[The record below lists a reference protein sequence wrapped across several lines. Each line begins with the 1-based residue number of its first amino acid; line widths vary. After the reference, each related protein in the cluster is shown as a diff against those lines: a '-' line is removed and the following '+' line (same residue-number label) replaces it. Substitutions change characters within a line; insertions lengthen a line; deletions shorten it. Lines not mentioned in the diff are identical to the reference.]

1 MPGHRVSAQFRLG
14 PLTLAPIVLVAV
26 LVALLPPDGNE
37 RAEWAQFI
45 GRFHPLAV
53 HFPIALILLVPI
65 LEWAGL
71 SSRFSYLRSSAG
83 FVLGLATLSATAAAM
98 LGWSL
103 ARSGGYSGPLVTQ
116 HMWGGISLAAVCWGC
131 WMVRG
136 RSSEGGSGLALT
148 YAIALATGV
157 GLVAWT
163 GYRGGQLSLGE
174 EHLTEHMPV
183 GLRHALG
190 VPDGSLTSLSNPGPK
205 TFYGARV
212 QPIFAARCVTC
223 HGPSKHKANLRLD
236 SYRGVMR
243 GGKNG
248 PVIRSGNVQ
257 GSDLF
262 RRITL
267 PPGHDDFMP
276 KEGKRPLSA
285 DQVKLIELWIG
296 AGASGTIATDAIKD
310 APAASASLSVAELT
324 FEEIDPA
331 AVTKLRA
338 EIASSVTQLQ
348 KQYPNILE
356 YESRGSAN
364 LILNASILGSKFGDS
379 DLEALAP
386 LAEHITVADFSRTA
400 ITDRSR
406 TAMAAMKRLRVLRL
420 MHTGI
425 TDQTVQGLGALDQLE
440 SLNVFDTSV
449 TPAALPTIAKLPKL
463 AHCYAGQTAIPTGI
477 SVPQALTGKIVF

>member
-1 MPGHRVSAQFRLG
+1 MTLWGHRVSAQFRLG
-14 PLTLAPIVLVAV
+14 LLTLAPILIVAA
-26 LVALLPPDGNE
+26 LLALLPPDGSE

-53 HFPIALILLVPI
+53 HFPIAFILLVPI
-65 LEWAGL
+65 LELAGL
-71 SSRFSYLRSSAG
+71 SPRFSYLRSSAG
-83 FVLGLATLSATAAAM
+83 FVLGLATVSATVAAI
-98 LGWSL
+98 LGWCL
-103 ARSGGYSGPLVTQ
+103 GRTGGYSGPLVIQ
-116 HMWGGISLAAVCWGC
+116 HMWGGISLAAVCWAC
-131 WMVRG
+131 WILRS
-136 RSSEGGSGLALT
+136 RSSERGLGFI
-148 YAIALATGV
+148 YGVALAAGV

-174 EHLTEHMPV
+174 DHLTEYMP
-183 GLRHALG
+183 GRLRQALG
-190 VPDGSLTSLSNPGPK
+190 LANVAASSANAGPT

-212 QPIFAARCVTC
+212 EPVFEARCVTC
-223 HGPSKHKANLRLD
+223 HGPSKHRANLRLD

-248 PVIRSGNVQ
+248 PVILAGNVQ

-296 AGASGTIATDAIKD
+296 AGASGTLPVDAING
-310 APAASASLSVAELT
+310 APADSTSPTVAEVT
-324 FEEIDPA
+324 FAEIDPA

-338 EIASSVTQLQ
+338 GIAPTLAQLQ

-364 LILNASILGSKFGDS
+364 LLLNASILGPKFGDR

-386 LAEHITVADFSRTA
+386 LAEHIIAADFSRTA
-400 ITDRSR
+400 ITDRSA
-406 TAMAAMKRLRVLRL
+406 TSIAAMKQLRVLRL
-420 MHTGI
+420 VHTGI
-425 TDQTVQGLGALDQLE
+425 TDKTVQGLGTLDQLE
-440 SLNVFDTSV
+440 SLNVFDTPV
-449 TPAALPTIAKLPKL
+449 TPAALPAIARLPKL
-463 AHCYAGQTAIPTGI
+463 AHFYAGQTAIPNGVA
-477 SVPQALTGKIVF
+477 VPQALTGKIVF

>member
-1 MPGHRVSAQFRLG
+1 
-14 PLTLAPIVLVAV
+14 
-26 LVALLPPDGNE
+26 
-37 RAEWAQFI
+37 
-45 GRFHPLAV
+45 
-53 HFPIALILLVPI
+53 
-65 LEWAGL
+65 
-71 SSRFSYLRSSAG
+71 
-83 FVLGLATLSATAAAM
+83 
-98 LGWSL
+98 
-103 ARSGGYSGPLVTQ
+103 
-116 HMWGGISLAAVCWGC
+116 
-131 WMVRG
+131 
-136 RSSEGGSGLALT
+136 
-148 YAIALATGV
+148 
-157 GLVAWT
+157 
-163 GYRGGQLSLGE
+163 
-174 EHLTEHMPV
+174 
-183 GLRHALG
+183 
-190 VPDGSLTSLSNPGPK
+190 
-205 TFYGARV
+205 
-212 QPIFAARCVTC
+212 
-223 HGPSKHKANLRLD
+223 
-236 SYRGVMR
+236 MR

-296 AGASGTIATDAIKD
+296 AGASGTLPVNAIKD

-348 KQYPNILE
+348 KQYPNILA

-364 LILNASILGSKFGDS
+364 LILNASILGPKFGDH

-400 ITDRSR
+400 ITDRSA

-440 SLNVFDTSV
+440 SLNVFDTPV

-463 AHCYAGQTAIPTGI
+463 AHCYAGQTAIPAGI